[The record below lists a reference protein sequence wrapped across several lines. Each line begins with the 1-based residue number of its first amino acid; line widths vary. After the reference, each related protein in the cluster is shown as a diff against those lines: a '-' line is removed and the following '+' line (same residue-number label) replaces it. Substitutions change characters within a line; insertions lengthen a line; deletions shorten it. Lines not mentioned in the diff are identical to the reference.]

1 MRLFV
6 TIFLLMSALPPAIAQ
21 EVVVTRSDSLA
32 RIDGEDFLIHRVASK
47 QTLFS
52 IAKTYGVKLSRLVFS
67 NPGILEG
74 IQPGQFVK
82 VPKAFLDEVTETP
95 KRTIPSSTDG
105 GYILYEVPPRMTL
118 YSISREHGTTVTA
131 LQEANPEL
139 QDGLRVGMT
148 IRIPVQRLLSD
159 ADTMRVELP
168 ASRRDTAVSMPLAVR
183 GPILASKRDSGVFE
197 VAVLLP
203 FFLQE
208 NDSLLRYEGSLPP
221 KVHSRSAMALHFYE
235 GLLIAAD
242 SIRATRL
249 DVRLR
254 VFDTGNSET
263 KVEKLLANGAAKGC
277 DLIIGPF
284 YSGEFKKVADKAAAL
299 QIPVVTPTVQGRQ
312 VIEDNPWVF
321 KIMPTEER
329 MMEMLGQH
337 LSRLKATNNLILH
350 FGKSEQQ
357 LLLWRLRTG
366 LEHDTL
372 RAVPSFP
379 AYDVSNG
386 LRDSIFHRL
395 SPVQPNHIIVLSND
409 EAKVAKM
416 VRTLAGWAKETDITV
431 YAPSSW
437 PRFRNVEVEHWDR
450 LKLHVPDP
458 FCIDYDDEV
467 TEQFIYAFR
476 ERFSTEP
483 STFAYRGYD
492 IGIHFLRA
500 LPGLRAE
507 GLSYIQRLHDHGL
520 QSDFKWARIT
530 DGGFENISPRILDH
544 TGLKLNCISP

>member
-1 MRLFV
+1 MRLFLTFILV
-6 TIFLLMSALPPAIAQ
+6 LCALHLSFSQ
-21 EVVVTRSDSLA
+21 EVGVVRSDSLS
-32 RIDGEDFLIHRVASK
+32 RIDGEDFLIHRVAPK

-52 IAKTYGVKLSRLVFS
+52 IAKAYGVKLSRLVFS

-74 IQPGQFVK
+74 IQPGQFIK
-82 VPKAFLDEVTETP
+82 VPKSFIDEVADTP
-95 KRTIPSSTDG
+95 KLATPPSTDG
-105 GYILYEVPPRMTL
+105 GYILYQVPPRMTL

-139 QDGLRVGMT
+139 RDGLKVGMT
-148 IRIPVQRLLSD
+148 IRIPVQRLLS
-159 ADTMRVELP
+159 ASDTMRVDLP
-168 ASRRDTAVSMPLAVR
+168 VSRRDTAVSMPVVVR
-183 GPILASKRDSGVFE
+183 GPILAPKRDSGVFE

-208 NDSLLRYEGSLPP
+208 NDSLLRYEGPLPP

-242 SIRATRL
+242 SIRATGI

-263 KVEKLLANGAAKGC
+263 KVEKLLANGAVKGC

-299 QIPVVTPTVQGRQ
+299 QIPVVTPTIQGRQ

-321 KIMPTEER
+321 KMMPTEER
-329 MMEMLGQH
+329 MMEMMGH
-337 LSRLKATNNLILH
+337 YLSRLKGTNNLILH

-372 RAVPSFP
+372 RAAPSFP
-379 AYDVSNG
+379 AFDVSNG

-395 SPVQPNHIIVLSND
+395 SPVQPNHIVVLSTE

-450 LKLHVPDP
+450 LRLHVPDP
-458 FCIDYDDEV
+458 FCIDYEDEV
-467 TEQFIYAFR
+467 TERFIYAFR
-476 ERFSTEP
+476 KRFSTEP

-500 LPGLRAE
+500 LPGIRAE
-507 GLSYIQRLHDHGL
+507 GPAYLQKIHDHGL

-530 DGGFENISPRILDH
+530 DGGFENISPRIIDH